1 MSFKMN
7 CDRCDRFIKNIT
19 ADQMREALQKKDETV
34 CKDCAATE
42 EALQKF
48 VELKKNAAIAA
59 VNRVANEFKEE
70 IRREIKEKVTE
81 QFTE

>member
-19 ADQMREALQKKDETV
+19 ADQMREALQKKDEAL
-34 CKDCAATE
+34 CKHCAAVE
-42 EALQKF
+42 EGLQKF
-48 VELKKNAAIAA
+48 VELKKNAAMAA
-59 VNRVANEFKEE
+59 INKVANEFKEE
-70 IRREIKEKVTE
+70 IRREIKERVTE

>member
-34 CKDCAATE
+34 CKNCAAAE
-42 EALQKF
+42 EGLQKF
-48 VELKKNAAIAA
+48 IELKKNAAMAA
-59 VNRVANEFKEE
+59 INQVVNGFKDEVK
-70 IRREIKEKVTE
+70 REIKERVTT

>member
-34 CKDCAATE
+34 CKNCAAAE
-42 EALQKF
+42 EGLQKF
-48 VELKKNAAIAA
+48 IELKKNAAMAA
-59 VNRVANEFKEE
+59 INQVVNGFKDE
-70 IRREIKEKVTE
+70 IRREIKERVTE